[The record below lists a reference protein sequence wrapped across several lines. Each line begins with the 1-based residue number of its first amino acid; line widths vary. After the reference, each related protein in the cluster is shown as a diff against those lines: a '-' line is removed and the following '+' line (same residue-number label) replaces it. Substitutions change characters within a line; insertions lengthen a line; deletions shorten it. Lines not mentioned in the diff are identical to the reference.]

1 MSAVKRYLIALAV
14 GFGLAAYLL
23 WQKDIFAQ
31 TDTATIF
38 HILCDAFFVPGVL
51 LVCFGL
57 LIFTTNEGTFDGM
70 TYAVKSFVNMF
81 RKQNLKKFDSYY
93 DYKASR
99 KNRDTK
105 FGYLVICGLFF
116 IAVSLV
122 MLYFNMQYR

>member
-1 MSAVKRYLIALAV
+1 MSALKRYLIALAV
-14 GFGLAAYLL
+14 GFGIAAYIL
-23 WQKDIFAQ
+23 WLRDIFGQ
-31 TDTATIF
+31 TETAMIF

-57 LIFTTNEGTFDGM
+57 LIFSTNEGTVDGM

-81 RKQNLKKFDSYY
+81 RKKSLKKYDSYY

-105 FGYLVICGLFF
+105 FAYLIFCGLFF
-116 IAVSLV
+116 IAVSAV

>member
-1 MSAVKRYLIALAV
+1 MKAVKRYLIALAV
-14 GFGLAAYLL
+14 GFGLVAYLL
-23 WQKDIFAQ
+23 WQNDIFAQ
-31 TDTATIF
+31 TETAKIF

-51 LVCFGL
+51 LVCIGL
-57 LIFTTNEGTFDGM
+57 LIFSTNEGTFDGL

-81 RKQNLKKFDSYY
+81 RKSSLRKYDTYY

-105 FGYLVICGLFF
+105 FGYLIYCGLFL

-122 MLYFNMQYR
+122 MLYFNVQYR

>member
-1 MSAVKRYLIALAV
+1 MSTLKRYLITLSAGLVMAV
-14 GFGLAAYLL
+14 YIL
-23 WQKDIFAQ
+23 WQKDFLGQ
-31 TDTATIF
+31 TETAMIF

-57 LIFTTNEGTFDGM
+57 LIFSTNEGTFDGM

-81 RKQNLKKFDSYY
+81 RKKNMKQYDNYY

-105 FGYLVICGLFF
+105 FAYLIFCGLFF
-116 IAVSLV
+116 IAVSAI

>member
-1 MSAVKRYLIALAV
+1 MKAVKRYLITLAA
-14 GFGLAAYLL
+14 GLAMAAYIL
-23 WQKDIFAQ
+23 WQKDIFGQ
-31 TDTATIF
+31 TETAMIF

-57 LIFTTNEGTFDGM
+57 LIFSTNEGTFDGM

-81 RKQNLKKFDSYY
+81 RKHNLKQYDNYY

-99 KNRDTK
+99 KSRDTK
-105 FGYLVICGLFF
+105 FAYLIFCGLFF
-116 IAVSLV
+116 IAVSAV